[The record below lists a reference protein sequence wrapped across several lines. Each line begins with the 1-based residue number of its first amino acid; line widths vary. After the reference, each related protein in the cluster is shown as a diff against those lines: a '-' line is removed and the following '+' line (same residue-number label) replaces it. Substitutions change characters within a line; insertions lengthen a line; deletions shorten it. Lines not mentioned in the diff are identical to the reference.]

1 MEDETEKLIDLVHN
15 SPYLYDTSHREYKNI
30 VTKAEKWNEIAG
42 ILNLSS
48 KNNYKYYQNNKVE
61 NVLLICSF

>member
-1 MEDETEKLIDLVHN
+1 MADETEKLIDLVHH
-15 SPYLYDTSHREYKNI
+15 YDTSHLEYKNI

-48 KNNYKYYQNNKVE
+48 T
-61 NVLLICSF
+61 